1 MSVCWVHWRQ
11 GGGSAEER
19 HRFGARSLSLGW
31 YLWNCLSIVHLA
43 AKVSSEEFKSRYC
56 CHSWGILE
64 KTLVPQRCL
73 SLPNLHLRH
82 VRSVSFHLSTVQSRG
97 DL

>member
-11 GGGSAEER
+11 GGGSAEEV

-43 AKVSSEEFKSRYC
+43 AKVF
-56 CHSWGILE
+56 
-64 KTLVPQRCL
+64 
-73 SLPNLHLRH
+73 
-82 VRSVSFHLSTVQSRG
+82 
-97 DL
+97 